1 MKLEV
6 PDIKKSDCHW
16 ACPFLQYKYI
26 YAIII
31 LMKTLNIAISDVE
44 YTKFGITNN
53 VLSFSDFVDIVS
65 KELMRKNI
73 ETSITQANT
82 CGISSMT
89 MDDITSEVQAVRRN
103 VKNNN

>member
-1 MKLEV
+1 
-6 PDIKKSDCHW
+6 
-16 ACPFLQYKYI
+16 
-26 YAIII
+26 
-31 LMKTLNIAISDVE
+31 MKTLNIAISDIE

-65 KELMRKNI
+65 KELMRENI
-73 ETSITQANT
+73 ESAITQADI

-103 VKNNN
+103 LYKSNLQIISKSIYL